1 MQHLPKDL
9 VGCPVSKDLPRPVVD
24 HAEYALYLII
34 GELGEVRALREELT
48 DEDIGVLSSG
58 LLP

>member
-9 VGCPVSKDLPRPVVD
+9 VGYPVSKDLPRPVVD

-34 GELGEVRALREELT
+34 GTLEKSVPLGEELT
-48 DEDIGVLSSG
+48 DEGIGILSRG